1 MYVQVRKIIDERY
14 NRQSCTIQE
23 KRRGEERRIE
33 ERRVEVRREETNL
46 DKSPLEA

>member
-23 KRRGEERRIE
+23 KRRGEKNRGEKSRGEKSRGE
-33 ERRVEVRREETNL
+33 EKRDELR
-46 DKSPLEA
+46 

>member
-23 KRRGEERRIE
+23 KRRGEKNRGEKSRGEKSRGE
-33 ERRVEVRREETNL
+33 ERRDELR
-46 DKSPLEA
+46 